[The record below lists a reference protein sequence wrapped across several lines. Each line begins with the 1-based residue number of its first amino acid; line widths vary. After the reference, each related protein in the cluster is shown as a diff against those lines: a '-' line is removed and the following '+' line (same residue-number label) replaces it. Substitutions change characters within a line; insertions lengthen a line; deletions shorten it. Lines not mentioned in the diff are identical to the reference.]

1 MVNSSLTYEILMYLN
16 SFYFG
21 MFATCEIGEFR
32 IFVSAVAARG
42 LMFSL
47 SFSTGMMTLKAVNLQ
62 YDDNKSPVLDAC
74 VLIGLCIL
82 ESIRVHLGKKG
93 SLSDYGWQVILSV
106 FITIPCAAGVIFL
119 VWKQSDVLKL
129 EYILCALMLLLQ
141 ITELFFATLFL
152 FSLCKQPTYE

>member
-1 MVNSSLTYEILMYLN
+1 
-16 SFYFG
+16 
-21 MFATCEIGEFR
+21 
-32 IFVSAVAARG
+32 
-42 LMFSL
+42 
-47 SFSTGMMTLKAVNLQ
+47 MMTLKAVNLQ
-62 YDDNKSPVLDAC
+62 YEDNKSVLDAC
-74 VLIGLCIL
+74 VLLGLCLL

-119 VWKQSDVLKL
+119 VWKQSHVLKL

-141 ITELFFATLFL
+141 FTELVFATIFL